1 MEHGIVVC
9 APTGQDAPLAA
20 RVFTA
25 AGITS
30 TICRDVEALV
40 GQIARGAGALLL
52 VEEVISG
59 KAIKPLLDYVAAQPT
74 WSDIPIL
81 LLTRSGA
88 DSVDVRRAV
97 EHLGNVTLLER
108 PVRTIA
114 LISAAR
120 SAIRARERQYQVR
133 DTDQRKDEFLATLAH
148 ELRNPLA
155 PIGSS
160 MAVLQHLYADSPQ
173 VTQVRNVVNRQLSH
187 LTRLVDDLLDVAR
200 ITSGKV
206 VLKKSDITLHSVV
219 QHAVEISSSVI
230 DSRKHRLRVEQ
241 PQAGHVL
248 HADHARLVQSLANL
262 LVNAAKFT
270 PRGGDITLRVA
281 VDGAVVRFAVR
292 DTGVGLEPDSL
303 ARIFELF
310 AQTPVPGEAPTGL
323 GIGLSLARQF
333 AEMHGGTLS
342 ASSPGLGQGSDFV
355 MALPV
360 VVAAPLALLPAAEIP
375 TAAAGTPLK
384 ILVVDDNVDAAHSL
398 QMLLSMKG
406 FAVTTAFDGV
416 AALAGVQRE
425 RPDVVVMDIGMPGM
439 NGYEA
444 ATLMRQQPG
453 GEDITLIALTG
464 WGSVADRQ
472 RARQAGFDHHLVKP
486 VDSATLL
493 RCMER
498 PEAV

>member
-40 GQIARGAGALLL
+40 GQIVRGAGALLL

-59 KAIKPLLDYVAAQPT
+59 KAIKPLLDYVAVQPT

-173 VTQVRNVVNRQLSH
+173 VTQVRNVVNRQLAH

-281 VDGAVVRFAVR
+281 VDGVMVRFAVR

-342 ASSPGLGQGSDFV
+342 ASSPGLGQGCDFV

-375 TAAAGTPLK
+375 TAATGTPLK
-384 ILVVDDNVDAAHSL
+384 ILVVDDNIDAAHSL

-464 WGSVADRQ
+464 WGSAADRQ
-472 RARQAGFDHHLVKP
+472 RASQAGFDHHLVKP